1 MIVSA
6 AIQKMVEFYKGDL
19 HDIDHFLKVWA
30 MTKTIGELEGLDK
43 HAQEILELAA
53 VVHDIACPLCGI
65 NTATPTASI
74 RSWKVRRWW
83 RRFLRDCR
91 SGAAVWNAS
100 HGWRRYTLTIVQA
113 HLLFQ
118 YGKIRDEPQGIA
130 VHHGSCRHQCDTEY
144 LHPCEV

>member
-1 MIVSA
+1 
-6 AIQKMVEFYKGDL
+6 
-19 HDIDHFLKVWA
+19 
-30 MTKTIGELEGLDK
+30 MTLP
-43 HAQEILELAA
+43 
-53 VVHDIACPLCGI
+53 ACCAGI

-130 VHHGSCRHQCDTEY
+130 VHHGTRQHCNDAELLRPRYFPFRTGGNGTAASQGKNHRRGQAGACGRKRRGKQGGISSTQN
-144 LHPCEV
+144 LLLLLLLLRAKT